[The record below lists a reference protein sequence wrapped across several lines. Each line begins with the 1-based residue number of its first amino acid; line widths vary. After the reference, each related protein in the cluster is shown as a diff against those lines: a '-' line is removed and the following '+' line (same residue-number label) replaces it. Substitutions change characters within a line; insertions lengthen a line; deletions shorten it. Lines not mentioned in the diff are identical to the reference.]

1 MYKSRN
7 ITIFLDESGDLGFN
21 FTNKKSSTFFVL
33 TALVISTDKVTKD
46 IIKRAVK
53 ITLKNKL
60 NRKRKLPRSELKGNN
75 TTFEVKNY
83 FYKKIE
89 AAKFDIFSVIISKK
103 EVASLREEPPSKERL
118 YNYLAHKLI
127 EKVFNAYPYDI
138 GIAHLVVDKCKNA
151 KDREEFDD
159 YLRYQLQSI
168 FPIRTKLFI
177 THENSQNSH
186 GLQAVDLFCYG
197 IMRKCALEDLE
208 WFDVYKKKVKEIKK
222 VNPVRSFS

>member
-1 MYKSRN
+1 MNNNN

-21 FTNKKSSTFFVL
+21 FNDKKSSTYFVL
-33 TALVISTDKVTKD
+33 TALVVSTERTYKD

-53 ITLKNKL
+53 TTLKNKV
-60 NRKRKLPRSELKGNN
+60 NKKRRFLRSELKGSN
-75 TTFEVKNY
+75 TTFEVKHY

-89 AAKFDIFSVIISKK
+89 AAKFDIFSVVLSKK
-103 EVASLREEPPSKERL
+103 EVSDLIDGAPSKERL
-118 YNYLAHKLI
+118 YNYLAHLLI
-127 EKVFNAYPYDI
+127 EKVFQANPYEI
-138 GIAHLVVDKCKNA
+138 GMAHLVVDKCKNA

-168 FPIRTKLFI
+168 FPINTKLFI
-177 THENSQNSH
+177 THENSQNSY

-197 IMRKCALEDLE
+197 IMRKFALKDVR
-208 WFDVYKKKVKEIKK
+208 WFDIYKGKIKEIKK